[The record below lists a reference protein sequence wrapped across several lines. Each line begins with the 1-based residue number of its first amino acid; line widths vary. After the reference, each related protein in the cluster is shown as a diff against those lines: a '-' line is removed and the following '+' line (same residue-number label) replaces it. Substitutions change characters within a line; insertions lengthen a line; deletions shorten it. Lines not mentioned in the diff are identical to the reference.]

1 LRCGRPG
8 LWRRRRS
15 ARCRPLRR
23 GWTVGW
29 AWRPGGCL
37 GRSLLLAGGRDGRGG
52 GGRPVRPG
60 FLRLGRSL
68 RGDCARRRSC
78 LLGRRRLGLAHL
90 RWSGGGRRRR
100 GLWARPG
107 WGFLRRGR
115 CGSRRGIGVPAAL
128 GLGVLR
134 CRRGL
139 DRLIAGHRRVRR
151 SSGGLVRFPISLRFD
166 LWSRSLLVSR
176 GCCRSRRAGRD
187 GRQLLGALSC
197 LGALRLLAGG
207 LLGRRR
213 GSGRRTGCG
222 RRSGGCGLAGRG
234 SCSLALRPVRPIPL
248 HRFLGLGPAGSSR
261 PSPAFRL
268 DRRIGLGRPCPG
280 HLGLGLRPGLGRLA
294 LALGRR
300 QPPSLGG
307 PLGRSRPGRSLPGR
321 SRSGGSR
328 PALALEPG
336 RPLNLDGLFR
346 RGLASSCCL
355 ALLPGPNRCPGLGRP
370 GALLSLGLDCP
381 AALLGRGLAS
391 LGLPLVLGL
400 DAGGS
405 LPGARLGLGAPPG
418 RGLVVGWGRRLLLPL
433 RRGRRCDPWARSR
446 NAWLLGGSVP
456 LGGRRRPAGD
466 AGHAARL
473 LRLGAGDGG
482 LRRLRTGL
490 ARTWRWGF
498 RSGPR
503 LRGRPGGSGRRRLAG
518 FLGHGPG
525 AAGGLRLR
533 PRRRGG
539 RRRPPVRRLG
549 GTALPRRP
557 LTRGRRSRRERGR
570 LRQLLTGDDAGYSSQ
585 EAAYLRAGLRC
596 AFTGRDGGGRT
607 GPRRRARGAGP
618 CGSAPLGCGPGRA
631 LAGGLRLRGA
641 WPGID
646 AARRLPGCGST
657 GSGLRLR
664 RHPGPGLPLVPGRL
678 PLHLRRTRRSRPGA
692 RHGPPWRRGRPR
704 SRSAH
709 WPGGGSVGGPPAR
722 RQRDDRPRAWPAPGA
737 PSAVGVP
744 GRDVG
749 AARCPSRRRRRG
761 PGGGSGARLRPRAG
775 RCPAAPRGLGRLA
788 GRCERRSWPAAL
800 PPALGAGTAGPPH
813 CGTRGP
819 LAAPGGCTRACLPVG
834 SPRPRRCCRPLGL
847 PAGAGRFPLWPGRPG
862 RVRSI
867 GSGRS
872 VWSAGRPAR
881 WDGTGPVHGA
891 RPPGSVR
898 ARCPGPWGRGRG
910 ARPRPGGGGAPSP
923 AGGRRP
929 VAASRAR
936 GGARLARSVAP
947 IPGRGALTRPSAG
960 AGQALVSGPGVHR
973 TTTGRSPLVP
983 SDSGGPGAHRTR
995 RRAVCTPLVPGGP
1008 GRALPR
1014 SERLPAGRTR
1024 LGPGRLGR
1032 CVGGLGTVVG
1042 GRAGVGHPPPRLA
1055 GLGTVGGALGR
1066 RRRRRGRSRLREGA
1080 PTPGLPAGRRGGAA
1094 DDLPQ
1099 LQHGERAAHQLHPR
1113 VAGQL
1118 LLVVP
1123 LSEEHHHATVVPAAQ
1138 LLDLG
1143 AAVVDRRVDHH
1154 RVHARVG
1161 ELAPVGRG
1169 RQHADLVRLAEQG
1182 AQGDRQG
1189 GVARDQ
1195 EYVAWHR
1202 GFAPTRRMLPRYA

>member
-1 LRCGRPG
+1 
-8 LWRRRRS
+8 
-15 ARCRPLRR
+15 
-23 GWTVGW
+23 
-29 AWRPGGCL
+29 
-37 GRSLLLAGGRDGRGG
+37 
-52 GGRPVRPG
+52 
-60 FLRLGRSL
+60 
-68 RGDCARRRSC
+68 
-78 LLGRRRLGLAHL
+78 
-90 RWSGGGRRRR
+90 
-100 GLWARPG
+100 
-107 WGFLRRGR
+107 
-115 CGSRRGIGVPAAL
+115 
-128 GLGVLR
+128 
-134 CRRGL
+134 
-139 DRLIAGHRRVRR
+139 
-151 SSGGLVRFPISLRFD
+151 
-166 LWSRSLLVSR
+166 LLVSR

-213 GSGRRTGCG
+213 GSGRHRGCG

-261 PSPAFRL
+261 PSPAYRL

-280 HLGLGLRPGLGRLA
+280 HLGLGLR
-294 LALGRR
+294 
-300 QPPSLGG
+300 
-307 PLGRSRPGRSLPGR
+307 
-321 SRSGGSR
+321 
-328 PALALEPG
+328 
-336 RPLNLDGLFR
+336 
-346 RGLASSCCL
+346 
-355 ALLPGPNRCPGLGRP
+355 
-370 GALLSLGLDCP
+370 LGLDCP
-381 AALLGRGLAS
+381 GTLLGRSLGYLSTLLGRGLAS

-418 RGLVVGWGRRLLLPL
+418 RGLVVGWGWRLLFLL
-433 RRGRRCDPWARSR
+433 RRGRRCDPWARSL
-446 NAWLLGGSVP
+446 NAWLLGGSVR

-466 AGHAARL
+466 VGPAARL

-482 LRRLRTGL
+482 LRRLRAGL

-503 LRGRPGGSGRRRLAG
+503 LGGRPGGSGRRRLAG

-570 LRQLLTGDDAGYSSQ
+570 LRQLLTGDDAGDSSQ
-585 EAAYLRAGLRC
+585 EAAHPRAGLRC
-596 AFTGRDGGGRT
+596 AFTGWDGGGRT

-618 CGSAPLGCGPGRA
+618 CGSAPLGGGPGRA

-646 AARRLPGCGST
+646 AAGRLPGYGST
-657 GSGLRLR
+657 GPGPRLR

-678 PLHLRRTRRSRPGA
+678 PPHLRRTRRPRPGA
-692 RHGPPWRRGRPR
+692 RHRCSWRRGRPR

-709 WPGGGSVGGPPAR
+709 RPGGGSVGGPPAR

-744 GRDVG
+744 GRNVG
-749 AARCPSRRRRRG
+749 PARCPSRRPRRG
-761 PGGGSGARLRPRAG
+761 PGGGSGARRGPGAG
-775 RCPAAPRGLGRLA
+775 RSPAAPRGLGRLA
-788 GRCERRSWPAAL
+788 GRCERRSRPAAF
-800 PPALGAGTAGPPH
+800 PPALGAGTAGPPR

-819 LAAPGGCTRACLPVG
+819 LATPRGCTRGRLPVG
-834 SPRPRRCCRPLGL
+834 SPRPRRCCRPPGL

-862 RVRSI
+862 RVRPI
-867 GSGRS
+867 GSGRA
-872 VWSAGRPAR
+872 VRSAGRPAR
-881 WDGTGPVHGA
+881 WNGTGPVHGA
-891 RPPGSVR
+891 RPPGSVS

-910 ARPRPGGGGAPSP
+910 ARLRPGGAGAPSP
-923 AGGRRP
+923 AGGRRT
-929 VAASRAR
+929 VAARRAR
-936 GGARLARSVAP
+936 GGARRARSVAP
-947 IPGRGALTRPSAG
+947 VPGRGALTRPSAG
-960 AGQALVSGPGVHR
+960 AGQALVPGPRVHR
-973 TTTGRSPLVP
+973 AGHAAGRKPLVP
-983 SDSGGPGAHRTR
+983 SDSGGLGAPRTR
-995 RRAVCTPLVPGGP
+995 RRAACTPLVPGGP

-1042 GRAGVGHPPPRLA
+1042 GRAGVGHPPRLA

-1138 LLDLG
+1138 LLDLD

-1161 ELAPVGRG
+1161 ELPPVGRG

-1195 EYVAWHR
+1195 DYVAWHR
-1202 GFAPTRRMLPRYA
+1202 GFAPTRRMLPQYA